1 MFSFNLSPIPA
12 AKGVVLWEKNRNR
25 NKNLNLSPLERG
37 QSGLK
42 MHLVVV
48 GLHHLT
54 NTGPFL
60 SSGMATEVGGT
71 AKLWVPFYLWDEGC
85 VELGPLEDARAS
97 SG

>member
-1 MFSFNLSPIPA
+1 MN
-12 AKGVVLWEKNRNR
+12 
-25 NKNLNLSPLERG
+25 
-37 QSGLK
+37 
-42 MHLVVV
+42 LVVV

-60 SSGMATEVGGT
+60 SLGMATEVGGT

>member
-1 MFSFNLSPIPA
+1 
-12 AKGVVLWEKNRNR
+12 
-25 NKNLNLSPLERG
+25 
-37 QSGLK
+37 